1 MIKNYFKIALRNLN
15 KNKVFSFINIFGLAM
30 GLACCMLIASFVY
43 SELSY
48 DKYPEK
54 AKQIYRVGVNVT
66 GNGSVETYTHVDI
79 GVGAG
84 MKNAIPEIEAFTRL
98 LKSRETFVKYG
109 NKEFKEQKLACVD
122 SNFFQIFSIPFIEGN
137 VRTALIEP
145 NSIVITKAFANK
157 YFGKEE
163 AMGKQLS
170 MGRLTFKVTGV
181 IDQIPDPSHFH
192 FDAFSSLS
200 SMPPMA
206 QTWSNVG
213 FYTYLVLNKNADTK
227 VLEAKF
233 PNLVAKYVV
242 PEIVHDMGVSLAE
255 AQKTV
260 NTFRFFIQPLTSI
273 HLYSNTKQEIEP
285 NGDIQYIYIFGAL
298 AIFIMLLACVNFTN
312 LSTAVSAKRAR
323 EVALRKVMGS
333 KKKQLVLQFLVESVS
348 ITYIAIFFAFIIVYA
363 LIPYFNQISGKHIDF
378 GFFFNS
384 QCLVAVLTL
393 GLIVGILSG
402 IYPAVFL
409 SSFNITKVL
418 KGVSSNSTTRKSHLR
433 SGLVVFQF
441 AVSTVLTIATLVVY
455 KQLYFMQ
462 NKKLGYDKEQVLY
475 LQDTYILGPKSTLTA
490 FKQEL
495 LRDSRIVN
503 VSVGTD
509 IPGNPNMDGTQI
521 YPKDKEADE
530 NSSEI
535 HADIFH
541 VDYDYIPT
549 LGMRIVQGRNFSKD
563 FPTDSS
569 AVVINQ
575 AAVNSL
581 GWHENNV
588 IGKTIVRSGQQTYKV
603 IGVVTDFHYASVKQK
618 IAPLMMT
625 LSTNYRTGL
634 IVKIKTTDIRNLLA
648 DIKRKWTVFNS
659 SAPFSYYFLD
669 ENFASLYATEQ
680 KTGQIFTL
688 FAVIA
693 ILIACLGLFG
703 LVTYVTQQRIK
714 EIGIRKIFGAT
725 VPDLTLLVSQSFLK
739 LVLIAYLIAV
749 PFSWWAMSKWL
760 QNYHYRVEI
769 SWWIFIVAGIGL
781 LFIALLT
788 VSFQAIKAAIANPVK
803 NLRTE

>member
-1 MIKNYFKIALRNLN
+1 MIKNYFKIALRNLK

-54 AKQIYRVGVNVT
+54 AKQIYRVGINVT

-84 MKNAIPEIEAFTRL
+84 MKNAFPEIEASTRL

-109 NKEFKEQKLACVD
+109 DKEFKEQKLASVD

-137 VRTALIEP
+137 VRTALVEP
-145 NSIVITKAFANK
+145 NSIVITKAFAAK
-157 YFGKEE
+157 YFGNEE

-170 MGRLTFKVTGV
+170 MGISTFKVTGI
-181 IDQIPDPSHFH
+181 IDKVPDHSHFH
-192 FDAFSSLS
+192 FDAFVSLS
-200 SMPPMA
+200 TMPPMA

-213 FYTYLVLNKNADTK
+213 FYTYLVLNKNADPK
-227 VLEAKF
+227 ILEAKF

-242 PEIVHDMGVSLAE
+242 PEIIHDMGVSLVE

-260 NTFRFFIQPLTSI
+260 NTFRFFLQPLTSI
-273 HLYSNTKQEIEP
+273 HLYSNTKHEIEP
-285 NGDIQYIYIFGAL
+285 NGDIQYVYIFGAL

-323 EVALRKVMGS
+323 EVALRKVLGS
-333 KKKQLVLQFLVESVS
+333 KKKQLVLQFLVES
-348 ITYIAIFFAFIIVYA
+348 IFLTYFAIFFAFAIVYV
-363 LIPYFNQISGKHIDF
+363 LMPYFNQISGKHIDF
-378 GFFFNS
+378 VFFFNG
-384 QCLVAVLTL
+384 QCIFAVLLL
-393 GLIVGILSG
+393 GLIVGIVAG
-402 IYPAVFL
+402 IYPAFFL
-409 SSFNITKVL
+409 SSFNIAKVL
-418 KGVSSNSTTRKSHLR
+418 KGVSSTSTNRKSYMR
-433 SGLVVFQF
+433 SGLVIFQF
-441 AVSTVLTIATLVVY
+441 AVSTVLIIATLVVY
-455 KQLYFMQ
+455 RQLYFMQ

-475 LQDTYILGPKSTLTA
+475 LQDTYILGPKSTQNA

-503 VSVGTD
+503 ASIGTD

-521 YPKDKEADE
+521 YPKDKEANE

-541 VDYDYIPT
+541 VDYDYIST
-549 LGMRIVQGRNFSKD
+549 LGIRIVQGRNFSKD
-563 FPTDSS
+563 FTTDSS
-569 AVVINQ
+569 AVIINQ

-581 GWHENNV
+581 GWHEKNV
-588 IGKTIVRSGQQTYKV
+588 IGKTIVRSGQQAFKV
-603 IGVVTDFHYASVKQK
+603 IGVVSDFHYTSVKQK
-618 IAPLMMT
+618 IAPLMMM
-625 LSTNYRTGL
+625 LGTNYRTSL
-634 IVKIKTTDIRNLLA
+634 IVKVKSTDIRNLLS
-648 DIKRKWTVFNS
+648 DIKKKWNGFNP

-669 ENFASLYATEQ
+669 ENFASLYVAEQ

-714 EIGIRKIFGAT
+714 EIGIRKIFGAS
-725 VPDLTLLVSQSFLK
+725 VPDLTLLVSQSFLR
-739 LVLIAYLIAV
+739 LVLIAFLIAV
-749 PFSWWAMSKWL
+749 PFAWWVMNKWL
-760 QNYHYRVEI
+760 QNYQYRVEI
-769 SWWIFIVAGIGL
+769 SWWILPQQV
-781 LFIALLT
+781 
-788 VSFQAIKAAIANPVK
+788 
-803 NLRTE
+803 